1 MLRYLA
7 FASMVLLGLAAPS
20 ASMAQAPTNSPWGPI
35 FRTIAQLP
43 DGPLYWRLQ
52 TFETREAAEAAV
64 GPTGQV
70 GEAEGLVW
78 LFTLGR
84 QGEAPTGGVLVA
96 EIGPIE
102 VPSAAEYTLGAL
114 YSIQPPGGASGYP
127 GAIVHYHP
135 GVESTSMLAGE
146 QTTWTPG

>member
-84 QGEAPTGGVLVA
+84 QGERGVDNALAPVALRRRAQLVCRQRRPV
-96 EIGPIE
+96 GWSSGHDH
-102 VPSAAEYTLGAL
+102 VPGE
-114 YSIQPPGGASGYP
+114 PPCRSLR
-127 GAIVHYHP
+127 VV
-135 GVESTSMLAGE
+135 VE
-146 QTTWTPG
+146 TT